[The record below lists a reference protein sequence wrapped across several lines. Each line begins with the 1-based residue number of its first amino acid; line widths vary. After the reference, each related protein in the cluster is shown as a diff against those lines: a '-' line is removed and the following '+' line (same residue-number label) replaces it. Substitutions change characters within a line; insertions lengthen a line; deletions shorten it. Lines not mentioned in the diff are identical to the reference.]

1 MRAPSPVKA
10 PPTKHRQP
18 ETSTVTVTDEVSQL
32 CHIVV
37 WQQMKEIDP
46 VELRSKLTLRRLAD
60 KVGWEGGILAAMD
73 YGIRSENIDDA
84 QIAALWAQLE
94 LLYDQMMPI
103 MSQLDLRIRQA
114 RAA

>member
-1 MRAPSPVKA
+1 M
-10 PPTKHRQP
+10 
-18 ETSTVTVTDEVSQL
+18 
-32 CHIVV
+32 
-37 WQQMKEIDP
+37 
-46 VELRSKLTLRRLAD
+46 ELRSKLTLRRLAD
-60 KVGWEGGILAAMD
+60 KVGWEGGILAAME
-73 YGIRSENIDDA
+73 YGIKSENIDDA